1 MLASLSIENIAV
13 IEKADIQFE
22 SGLNVLTGETG
33 AGKSIIIDSIN
44 AILGERTSRDLV
56 RAGTQKATV
65 SAFFEDVSNAVMRKA
80 AHLGIPVEEDNSML
94 IQRSVQNDGR
104 NACRVNG
111 KPVTVSMLKELG
123 HYLINIHGQHDS
135 QALLSAEKHYVY
147 LDLLAENS
155 AILKE
160 YKDAFREWKQVEKEL
175 SSLQVDEDEKLRKMD
190 LLRFQIQE
198 LEDADI
204 TPGERESLTE
214 KRLFF
219 QNAEKIANSLQ
230 QAYIAVQGSDE
241 IFGALQQLH
250 TASAALQDSAQYR
263 SDLSKL
269 SENVSELCYT
279 LEEYADELR
288 SNLGETEI
296 NPEERE
302 EVDDRLD
309 LLYRLSRKYGETEEE
324 MLAFLDNCRTELDKI
339 EFADEYAVKLQQRLK
354 ETRAKAEKCAER
366 LSESRRTAAENMAK
380 QMQEELS
387 FLDMP
392 NVRFAVQQE
401 ETEMQL
407 TGADKIE
414 FMLSA
419 NPGEPLR
426 PLAKI
431 ASGGELSRIMLAIK
445 NVLSDKDITET
456 LIFDEVDTGVSGRA
470 AQKIALKLK
479 QVSSGRQVI
488 CVTHLA
494 QIAAQAE
501 NHLFIEK
508 KVHDE
513 RTFTEVHKLS
523 FEERKH
529 ELARIIGGIEV
540 TPIQLQS
547 AQEMLENAGITG

>member
-22 SGLNVLTGETG
+22 SGFNVLTGETG

-56 RAGTQKATV
+56 RSGTDKAVV
-65 SAFFEDVSNAVMRKA
+65 SAFFENVSDTVMRKA
-80 AHLGIPVEEDNSML
+80 VQLGLPAEEDNSML
-94 IQRSVQNDGR
+94 IQRSIQVDGR
-104 NACRVNG
+104 NVCRVNG
-111 KPVTVSMLKELG
+111 KPATVSMLKELG

-135 QALLSAEKHYVY
+135 QALLSADKHYVY

-155 AILKE
+155 ALLKE
-160 YKDAFREWKQVEKEL
+160 YRAAYTEWRAAVKEL
-175 SSLQVDEDEKLRKMD
+175 SSLQTDEDEKLRRMD
-190 LLRFQIQE
+190 LLRFQISE

-204 TPGERESLTE
+204 TVGEREELTE
-214 KRLFF
+214 RRTFY
-219 QNAEKIANSLQ
+219 QNAEKIANSLRE
-230 QAYIAVQGSDE
+230 AYGAVQGGDDSL
-241 IFGALQQLH
+241 GALELIRNAA
-250 TASAALQDSAQYR
+250 ASLQDAAQYQR
-263 SDLSKL
+263 EISKL
-269 SENVSELCYT
+269 AENVSELCYN
-279 LEEYADELR
+279 LEEYADDIR
-288 SNLGETEI
+288 SHFDETEI
-296 NPEERE
+296 NSEERE
-302 EVDDRLD
+302 EVEERLD
-309 LLYRLSRKYGETEEE
+309 LLYRLSRKYGDTEEE
-324 MLAFLDNCRTELDKI
+324 MLEFLDNCRSELEKI
-339 EFADEYAVKLQQRLK
+339 EFSDEYAAKLEQRLN
-354 ETRAKAEKCAER
+354 ETRAKAENCAER
-366 LSESRRTAAENMAK
+366 LSESRRITAEKMSA

-392 NVRFAVQQE
+392 NVRFAVQQDK
-401 ETEMQL
+401 TELQS
-407 TGADKIE
+407 TGADRIE
-414 FMLSA
+414 FLLSA

-501 NHLFIEK
+501 NHLFIQKE
-508 KVHDE
+508 VHDE
-513 RTFTEVHKLS
+513 RTFTNVHTLD
-523 FEERKH
+523 FEERKR
-529 ELARIIGGIEV
+529 EIARITGGMEI
-540 TPIQLQS
+540 TDIQLQN
-547 AQEMLENAGITG
+547 AEEMLKNAGINP

>member
-204 TPGERESLTE
+204 TPGERESLIE

-508 KVHDE
+508 KVYDE